1 MAESWMGPKIRHQTF
16 NCNVY
21 SSISQRTSQS
31 CLNHSQEHSKWV
43 DADLVVLW
51 VESEHKLHLKVDC
64 LNFGSIQ
71 N

>member
-1 MAESWMGPKIRHQTF
+1 MP
-16 NCNVY
+16 
-21 SSISQRTSQS
+21 SSLLSP
-31 CLNHSQEHSKWV
+31 SKWV
-43 DADLVVLW
+43 DADLAVLW